1 MFLLRRRNACRYSP
15 TSNKSVDCV
24 SYVGGKGEG
33 RPPAPAVPVKSG
45 ITFHDPWWLAA
56 LLVVPAVLWLRQ
68 MRAFTV
74 WLVPFASFWHR
85 DSGVRAISWVLRCA
99 AVGLVL
105 LTLALA
111 RPQRREEL
119 REVRQAGYDI
129 MLVLDLSPSMFA
141 EDYKRGD
148 QYINRLQALRPLLNA
163 FIERRPHDRIGMVV
177 FSGKAYTLAPL
188 TFDHAWLAR
197 QLDRLRIGMIGEDGT
212 AIGDALAVALIRLE
226 QGSRTRGGKRDG
238 AFVVLMT
245 DGANNTGLITPDQS
259 TELAYERGV
268 PVYTMGIGTEGY
280 VRMPYF
286 SATGEKTYQMEMSDH
301 DDLRLLWIA
310 TRTRGK
316 FYRAVRA
323 GTIEEAFYSI
333 SQAQKIEF
341 RTSRM
346 MITAELFPWLAAPG
360 LCLIAFSAGL
370 AWWPRRREV
379 PMLRVA

>member
-1 MFLLRRRNACRYSP
+1 MN
-15 TSNKSVDCV
+15 
-24 SYVGGKGEG
+24 
-33 RPPAPAVPVKSG
+33 SG
-45 ITFHDPWWLAA
+45 LTFHDPWWLAA
-56 LLVVPAVLWLRQ
+56 LLVVPAVLWLRE

-74 WLVPFASFWHR
+74 WLVPFAAAWHR
-85 DSGVRAISWVLRCA
+85 DSGLRVSPWIPRFGA
-99 AVGLVL
+99 AGLML

-129 MLVLDLSPSMFA
+129 MLVVDLSPSMHA

-188 TFDHAWLAR
+188 TFDHTWLAR
-197 QLDRLRIGMIGEDGT
+197 QLDRLRIGMIGEAGT
-212 AIGDALAVALIRLE
+212 AIGDALAVALMRLE
-226 QGSRTRGGKRDG
+226 QGARTRDGKRDG

-245 DGANNTGLITPDQS
+245 DGANNTGLLTPDQS

-268 PVYTMGIGTEGY
+268 PVYTMAIGTEGL
-280 VRMPYF
+280 VRMPQY
-286 SATGEKTYQMEMSDH
+286 SATGEKTYQMEISDH

-341 RTSRM
+341 RTSRTV
-346 MITAELFPWLAAPG
+346 IAAELFPWLAVPG
-360 LCLIAFSAGL
+360 LGLIALAAGL
-370 AWWPRRREV
+370 AWWPRRRT
-379 PMLRVA
+379 MLEPGMA